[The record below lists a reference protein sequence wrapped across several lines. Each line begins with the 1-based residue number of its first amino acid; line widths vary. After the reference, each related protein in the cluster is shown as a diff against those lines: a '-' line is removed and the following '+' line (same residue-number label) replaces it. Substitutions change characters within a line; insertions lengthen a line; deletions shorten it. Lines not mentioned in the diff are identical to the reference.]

1 MWESI
6 GCPEPRCLLMFDPI
20 GMLLGGIIVEK
31 IMRGD
36 YVGYAAARAS
46 FVTHMQS
53 STFRPY
59 HLWVV
64 MSWTGLVW
72 GSTREID
79 GLADLLTWVQNTVPE
94 RFRGTGLPETRRM
107 RVRSFTLYVLRSR
120 TLLHASSELMLLCIG
135 HHGYCNCY
143 CYCLDIATVS
153 ETAS

>member
-1 MWESI
+1 MFTADIKMWESI

-36 YVGYAAARAS
+36 YVGYAAARSS

-107 RVRSFTLYVLRSR
+107 RVRSSRSLRSFAFCSGATLR
-120 TLLHASSELMLLCIG
+120 TALKVLSSVRT
-135 HHGYCNCY
+135 
-143 CYCLDIATVS
+143 ATVRS
-153 ETAS
+153 SS

>member
-1 MWESI
+1 
-6 GCPEPRCLLMFDPI
+6 MFDPI

-36 YVGYAAARAS
+36 YVGYAAARSS

-107 RVRSFTLYVLRSR
+107 RVTFFNVLYSSLQFFFNVLFFSSFAASLCTAISVLRATVRNLSLCM
-120 TLLHASSELMLLCIG
+120 TAAAAAAASSA
-135 HHGYCNCY
+135 
-143 CYCLDIATVS
+143 IATVVYC
-153 ETAS
+153 